1 LKTDAGRVV
10 QFDYVIVGGG
20 SAGCVMAARLSED
33 PAVSVCLLEA
43 GGAGK
48 NIFVRAPLA
57 VAALLPG
64 YSKINNWAFQTES
77 QAHLNGRRG
86 YQPRG
91 RGLGGSS
98 AINAMLYVRGH
109 PTDYDEWAANGA
121 KGWAWD
127 DVLPWFKLSEGNE
140 NGGDEFHGADGPL
153 KVANQ
158 RTPRAV
164 TAAFVE
170 AASQC
175 QYPLNDDFNGPTQ
188 EGVGHYQ
195 VTQFFG
201 GTRNGERCSAAAAY
215 LHPIMERKNL
225 EVITGARASAI
236 LFTGK
241 KANGVAYTKGRGKFV
256 AQAKREVILCGGS
269 FNSPQL
275 LMLSGIGP
283 KEELQRHGIA
293 LRHELKGVGENLQD
307 HLDFILCWKSKITD
321 GLALS
326 AKGAWILLKE
336 ILRWRRDGT
345 GLVASPGAEGA
356 GFLKTNAALSKP
368 DIQLHFVAGLV
379 DDHLRKVHLGAG
391 FSCHVCALRPY
402 SRGSVK
408 LKSANPNDAPS
419 IDPNYLSDPRDLET
433 LVKGAKIVDQILK
446 SPALSAYRKKDV
458 YTGDVKSDA
467 EWERHIRARADTIYH
482 PVGTCKMGED
492 DMAVVDSQ
500 LRVHGLDGL
509 RVVDASV
516 MPTLIGG
523 NTNAPTIMI
532 AERAANFIKIG
543 L

>member
-1 LKTDAGRVV
+1 LKTDVGRVV

-43 GGAGK
+43 GGTGK

-57 VAALLPG
+57 AAISLPG
-64 YSKINNWAFQTES
+64 YGKINNWAFQTEP
-77 QAHLNGRRG
+77 QRHLNGRRG

-109 PTDYDEWAANGA
+109 PTDYDEWVAKGA
-121 KGWAWD
+121 RGWAWD

-140 NGGDEFHGADGPL
+140 NGSDEFHGADGPL

-170 AASQC
+170 AAAQC
-175 QYPLNDDFNGPTQ
+175 QYPINHDFNGPAQ

-195 VTQFFG
+195 VTQFYG
-201 GTRNGERCSAAAAY
+201 GLRNGERCSAAAAY
-215 LHPIMERKNL
+215 LHPVMERKNL
-225 EVITGARASAI
+225 TVITGARASEI
-236 LFTGK
+236 LFSGK
-241 KANGVAYTKGRGKFV
+241 RANGVAYTKGREKFV
-256 AQAKREVILCGGS
+256 AQATREVILCGGA

-275 LMLSGIGP
+275 LLLSGIGP
-283 KEELQRHGIA
+283 RAELQRHGIA
-293 LRHELKGVGENLQD
+293 VRHELNGVGENLQD

-326 AKGAWILLKE
+326 AKGAWLLFKE
-336 ILRWRRDGT
+336 MLRWRRDGA

-356 GFLKTNAALSKP
+356 GFLKTNAALAKP

-379 DDHLRKVHLGAG
+379 DDHLRKLHLGAG

-402 SRGSVK
+402 SRGTVK
-408 LKSANPNDAPS
+408 LKSANPNDAPA

-446 SPALSAYRKKDV
+446 APALAAYRKKDV
-458 YTGDVKSDA
+458 YTGDVKNDA
-467 EWERHIRARADTIYH
+467 EWERHIRARADTVYH